1 MISMENKEELLGILE
16 GILFVMGDEGVSLE
30 SITEIMSLEPDQV
43 KELLSELKKRYED
56 KSRGLRISYL
66 GNAFKLTTKEEHKE
80 YYQKLVVNPGTNK
93 LSQAALETLAII
105 AYNQPISTVEIS
117 ELRGVDTRGLI
128 RKLVAKG
135 LIKEAGKSDMPG
147 RPNLYRTTSEFLDYF
162 GLATIEDLPEVK
174 KEEPSK
180 DDETDLFT
188 STYKDVEDDDTAQ

>member
-1 MISMENKEELLGILE
+1 MINMENIDEKIGILE

-30 SITEIMSLEPDQV
+30 SISEIMDMNPEDV
-43 KELLSELKKRYED
+43 KKLLSELKKRYESQD
-56 KSRGLRISYL
+56 RGLRISFL

-80 YYQKLVVNPGTNK
+80 YYKKLVVNPGTNH

-105 AYNQPISTVEIS
+105 AYNQPISTVEIT

-135 LIKEAGKSDMPG
+135 LVKEAGKSDMPG

-174 KEEPSK
+174 KEENK
-180 DDETDLFT
+180 TEEETDLFT
-188 STYKDVEDDDTAQ
+188 STYKDVEDE

>member
-147 RPNLYRTTSEFLDYF
+147 RPNLYRTTSEFLNYF